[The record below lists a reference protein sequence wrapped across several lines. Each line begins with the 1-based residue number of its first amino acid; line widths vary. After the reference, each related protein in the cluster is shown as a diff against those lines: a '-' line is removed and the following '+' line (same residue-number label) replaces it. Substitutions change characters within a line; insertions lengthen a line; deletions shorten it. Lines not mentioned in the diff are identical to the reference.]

1 MVVELQVNLADVDL
15 VLVEQGELICPVGDL
30 RDLEEGTAEDLLF
43 LVDGLGVEVANDE
56 RAVCFVG

>member
-43 LVDGLGVEVANDE
+43 VVLDAEVGFE
-56 RAVCFVG
+56 LFFF